1 MEFLSLP
8 DDYDKEST
16 SRGLAPL
23 NYIPQAQKQEAI
35 AIDLTKDGNILLY
48 GSPGTGKT
56 TFLQTAAMDL
66 ARKQSPENLT
76 MYLLDF
82 GTNGLAPLTQ
92 LPHVADSLLL
102 DQTEKIQKF
111 IRIINRELDRRK
123 RLLSEHGVGTIAL
136 YREVTGKQEPTMDIL
151 MDSYESMKDEPY
163 ETDLFKLFIRNG
175 FGIFYIITEKW
186 MIFFSLL

>member
-23 NYIPQAQKQEAI
+23 NHIPQAQKQEAV
-35 AIDLTKDGNILLY
+35 AIDLSKDGNILLY

-123 RLLSEHGVGTIAL
+123 KLLSEHGVGTIAL
-136 YREVTGKQEPTMDIL
+136 YREVTGKQEPTMVIL

-163 ETDLFKLFIRNG
+163 ETDLFNLFIRNG

>member
-35 AIDLTKDGNILLY
+35 AIDLSKDRNILLY

-123 RLLSEHGVGTIAL
+123 KLLSEHGVGTIAL
-136 YREVTGKQEPTMDIL
+136 YREVTGKQEPTMVIL

>member
-23 NYIPQAQKQEAI
+23 NYIPQAQKQEVI
-35 AIDLTKDGNILLY
+35 AIDLSKDGNILLY

-123 RLLSEHGVGTIAL
+123 KLLSEHGVGTIAL
-136 YREVTGKQEPTMDIL
+136 YREVTGKQEPTMVIL
-151 MDSYESMKDEPY
+151 MDSYESMEDEPY

>member
-123 RLLSEHGVGTIAL
+123 KLLSEHGIGTIAL
-136 YREVTGKQEPTMDIL
+136 YREVTGKQEPTMVIL

>member
-35 AIDLTKDGNILLY
+35 AIDLSKDGNILLY

-56 TFLQTAAMDL
+56 AFLQTVAMDM

-76 MYLLDF
+76 IYLLDF

-123 RLLSEHGVGTIAL
+123 KLLSEHGVGTIAL

>member
-8 DDYDKEST
+8 DDNDKEST
-16 SRGLAPL
+16 SRGLASL
-23 NYIPQAQKQEAI
+23 NHIPQAQKQEAI
-35 AIDLTKDGNILLY
+35 AIDLSKDGNILLY

-56 TFLQTAAMDL
+56 T
-66 ARKQSPENLT
+66 
-76 MYLLDF
+76 
-82 GTNGLAPLTQ
+82 GLAPLTQ

-123 RLLSEHGVGTIAL
+123 KLLSEHGVGTIAL

>member
-1 MEFLSLP
+1 M
-8 DDYDKEST
+8 
-16 SRGLAPL
+16 
-23 NYIPQAQKQEAI
+23 
-35 AIDLTKDGNILLY
+35 
-48 GSPGTGKT
+48 
-56 TFLQTAAMDL
+56 
-66 ARKQSPENLT
+66 
-76 MYLLDF
+76 
-82 GTNGLAPLTQ
+82 
-92 LPHVADSLLL
+92 ADSLLL

-123 RLLSEHGVGTIAL
+123 KLLSEHGVGTIAL

>member
-23 NYIPQAQKQEAI
+23 NYIPQAQKQEVI
-35 AIDLTKDGNILLY
+35 AIDLSKDGNILLY

-136 YREVTGKQEPTMDIL
+136 YREVTGKQEPTMVIL
-151 MDSYESMKDEPY
+151 MDSYESMEDEPY